1 MADVGAASIEE
12 TLLRLTVALDAARE
26 LITVIDATP
35 TSEGG
40 PLIVFA
46 NAAYLR
52 ETGYTADEIVGKRVG
67 RLLEGADPALLRSF
81 REATDAG
88 RAYTLEA
95 RARRKDGST
104 FAYEAQGQPFFRED
118 GTYAGRIAIGRNVE
132 ERNAERDRFASV
144 MAALEHA
151 DDNVFVVDEHA
162 DDGSYRVT
170 FVNESVLHRT
180 GYTRADFERHSSRI
194 LSGPLTDKALRDRAL
209 ADLRAGRKARIELL
223 LYRKDGSTYWSELSA
238 TPIADDRG
246 RFTRF
251 VMIERDVT
259 DSRRR
264 NEELGVLWAAF
275 EHASD
280 SIVVYKRPI
289 EGDKPRIVY
298 VNEAT
303 IRNSGF
309 SRDELVTGST
319 GIGPL
324 TDRATVAALRDAL
337 MQGRP
342 IRARLALYRKD
353 GSVYW
358 GELDGRPV
366 RDASGTMTH
375 WISIE
380 RDITAAVE
388 RERALSALLEAT
400 RSLFGVLDGAAL
412 DPAFLSAV
420 RTVLEAGAAFVHDS
434 RDPLYARA
442 LAADDV
448 VADERGR
455 LGVALRAP
463 GLDPRVVAVTF
474 RHEQPPSAND
484 RAVLA
489 LLTQTYA
496 AAARNA
502 ASFEEID
509 QQRSAVLA
517 LSRMKG
523 DLITMLANDLNN
535 PLTSIRGFA
544 EFLAE
549 TQVDGADTAVAT
561 TAIIRATERLVD
573 LGKETL
579 ALARLEDDAL
589 VLTPEPVDYGALLE
603 EIAQR
608 QARCVEVVT
617 AGEVDGTADP
627 VLVHGLFETLIANAA
642 KFAPPETPVA
652 VRAHGEGD
660 AIVVSIEAPGLG
672 SELGLFVRLVVKR
685 HGGSIALDSRSNSE
699 TRVVVRLPRNACFSV
714 PRAVLLLERDGD
726 AASYAEHVLRDA
738 GYRVRA
744 VRDAGAFARALA
756 DDGAVIAIVPDG
768 AQDALAAA
776 QASGVPTVELRKPY
790 LASDLL
796 RALATAS

>member
-1 MADVGAASIEE
+1 MADVGAASTAE

-52 ETGYTADEIVGKRVG
+52 ETGYSAEEIVGKRVG
-67 RLLEGADPALLRSF
+67 RLLDGADPALLRSF
-81 REATDAG
+81 RAATDAG
-88 RAYTLEA
+88 RAYRLEA

-104 FAYEAQGQPFFRED
+104 FAYEAEGQPFLRED

-144 MAALEHA
+144 VAALEHA
-151 DDNVFVVDEHA
+151 DDNVFVVDNHA
-162 DDGSYRVT
+162 DDGTYRVT
-170 FVNESVLHRT
+170 FVNESVVHRT
-180 GYTRADFERHSSRI
+180 GYTREEFERESSRI
-194 LSGPLTDKALRDRAL
+194 LSGPLTDWALRNRAL

-246 RFTRF
+246 RFSRF

-280 SIVVYKRPI
+280 SIVVYKRPV
-289 EGDKPRIVY
+289 EGGKPRIVY

-309 SRDELVTGST
+309 SRDELVSGST
-319 GIGPL
+319 GTGPL
-324 TDRATVAALRDAL
+324 TDRATVIALRDAL
-337 MQGRP
+337 LEGEP

-353 GSVYW
+353 GSLYW

-366 RDASGTMTH
+366 RDASGRMTH

-380 RDITAAVE
+380 RDISAAVE
-388 RERALSALLEAT
+388 RERALSALLDAT
-400 RSLFGVLDGAAL
+400 RGLFGVLDGTAL

-420 RTVLEAGAAFVHDS
+420 RIVLEADAALVTDPH
-434 RDPLYARA
+434 DPLRVRA

-448 VADERGR
+448 VGDERGR

-463 GLDPRVVAVTF
+463 GRDPRVVAVTF
-474 RHEQPPSAND
+474 RRDRPLGGND

-544 EFLAE
+544 EFLTEAE
-549 TQVDGADTAVAT
+549 LDGADAAVAT

-589 VLTPEPVDYGALLE
+589 VLTPEPVEYGALLA

-608 QARCVEVVT
+608 QARCVEVIA
-617 AGEVDGTADP
+617 AGEVHGTADP
-627 VLVHGLFETLIANAA
+627 VLVHGLFETLIGNAA
-642 KFAPPETPVA
+642 KFAPLETPVA
-652 VRAHGEGD
+652 VRVHGED
-660 AIVVSIEAPGLG
+660 AWIVVAIEAAGLG
-672 SELGLFVRLVVKR
+672 AELGLFVRLVVKR

-699 TRVVVRLPRNACFSV
+699 TRVVVRLPRDACFTV

-744 VRDAGAFARALA
+744 VHDAGAFARALA

-768 AQDALAAA
+768 AHDALAAA
-776 QASGVPTVELRKPY
+776 HASGVPIVELRKPY

>member
-1 MADVGAASIEE
+1 MADVGAASTAE

-35 TSEGG
+35 TSDGG

-52 ETGYTADEIVGKRVG
+52 ETGYSAEEIVGKRVG
-67 RLLEGADPALLRSF
+67 RLLDGADPELLRRF
-81 REATDAG
+81 RAATDAG
-88 RAYTLEA
+88 QPYTLVA

-151 DDNVFVVDEHA
+151 DDNVFVVDQHT

-170 FVNESVLHRT
+170 FVNESVVHRT
-180 GYTRADFERHSSRI
+180 GYTREEFERDSSRI
-194 LSGPLTDKALRDRAL
+194 LNGPLTDRSLRARAL

-223 LYRKDGSTYWSELSA
+223 LHRKDGSAYWSELSA
-238 TPIADDRG
+238 TPIADDQG

-280 SIVVYKRPI
+280 SIVVYKRPL
-289 EGDKPRIVY
+289 EGGKPRIVY
-298 VNEAT
+298 VNDT
-303 IRNSGF
+303 TMRNSGF
-309 SRDELVTGST
+309 SRDELVSGST

-324 TDRATVAALRDAL
+324 TDQATVRALREAL
-337 MQGRP
+337 LEGQP

-353 GSVYW
+353 GSMYW
-358 GELDGRPV
+358 GEIDGRPV
-366 RDASGTMTH
+366 RDADGTTTH

-380 RDITAAVE
+380 RDISAAVE
-388 RERALSALLEAT
+388 RERALSALLDAT

-412 DPAFLSAV
+412 DPVFLSAV
-420 RTVLEAGAAFVHDS
+420 RVVLEADAAFVSDPA
-434 RDPLYARA
+434 DPLRARA
-442 LAADDV
+442 MAGDDA

-455 LGVALRAP
+455 LGIALRVP
-463 GLDPRVVAVTF
+463 GREPRVVAVTY
-474 RHEQPPSAND
+474 RHDRPPSGND

-489 LLTQTYA
+489 LLAQTYA
-496 AAARNA
+496 AAVRNA

-549 TQVDGADTAVAT
+549 TQLDGSDAAVAT

-573 LGKETL
+573 LGRETL

-589 VLTPEPVDYGALLE
+589 VLTPEPVDYGALLS

-608 QARCVEVVT
+608 QPRPVEVVA
-617 AGEVDGTADP
+617 AGEVHGTADP
-627 VLVHGLFETLIANAA
+627 VLVHGLFETLIGSAA
-642 KFAPPETPVA
+642 KFAPPQTPVA
-652 VRAHGEGD
+652 VRVHDEDD
-660 AIVVSIEAPGLG
+660 AIVVAVEAPGLG
-672 SELGLFVRLVVKR
+672 AELGLFVRLVVKR
-685 HGGSIALDSRSNSE
+685 HGGSIALDSRSSSE
-699 TRVVVRLPRNACFSV
+699 TRVVVRLPRSASFTV

-738 GYRVRA
+738 GYRVHA
-744 VRDAGAFARALA
+744 VHDDGAFARALA
-756 DDGAVIAIVPDG
+756 DHGAVIAVVPDG
-768 AQDALAAA
+768 AQDALDAAH
-776 QASGVPTVELRKPY
+776 ASGVPIVELRKPY

-796 RALATAS
+796 RALSTAS